1 MNYTITFATFLTAP
15 VASPLAR
22 QDKSGSGHDME
33 LVCIAVSSE
42 WWNVGIGASVGRNQY
57 CFPDYN
63 GQMGKM
69 RKPLHSYSFY
79 VDIHALNVRQ
89 NLKGTPCLPGG
100 A

>member
-42 WWNVGIGASVGRNQY
+42 WWNVGLVPLLAETSIA
-57 CFPDYN
+57 FLIT
-63 GQMGKM
+63 MG
-69 RKPLHSYSFY
+69 P
-79 VDIHALNVRQ
+79 
-89 NLKGTPCLPGG
+89 
-100 A
+100 